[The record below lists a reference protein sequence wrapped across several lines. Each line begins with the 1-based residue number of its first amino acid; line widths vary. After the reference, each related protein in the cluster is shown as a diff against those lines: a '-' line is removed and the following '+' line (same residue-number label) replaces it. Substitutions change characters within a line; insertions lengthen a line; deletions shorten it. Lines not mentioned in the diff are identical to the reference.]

1 LIRSRSSRRG
11 SAVLAPAGFLLLTVV
26 LTYPLVT
33 RFASAIPGDGFD
45 GWQNYWNLWW
55 VKVALLREHAQP
67 FFTDLLDH
75 PTGVGL
81 LFHTLNPFNGL
92 LTLPVQL
99 AWGLLPAYNSVVL
112 FSFAVGGFG
121 AYLLARQVLGPGR
134 GRLPAFAAG
143 VIFTFSP
150 FHIAHL
156 LGHMQVISLEW
167 IPFYALYLV
176 RIVGGAQNA
185 IPNPQYPSPNARSPI
200 PNTQYRKPRTPCRDM
215 LLAALFLILIGLC
228 DWYYVLYCLLFTA
241 VVLVWAG
248 WRALLSC
255 RAAAEMRPALSEN
268 EDPRLKPKNGPST
281 RPSTGSVHCSGQ
293 ARSHSPSAAE
303 GALRRWAS
311 QVQTGNPIHWA
322 RLGPRYLRV
331 LVAAGGAWLIFGL
344 ALSPLLAPMIREA
357 RQFSFMVPGAA
368 QSRTLSADL
377 LAFVTPQEFHPVW
390 GAWAAEQTRG
400 FTSTVS
406 EHQVFAGFTAL
417 GLAGLGLWAGR
428 SNARRRTG
436 HPRRP
441 ALGPWPLL
449 ASCGRSPDRATE
461 SLAGAAKS
469 SCRSGHGQET
479 LRAEPQDEA
488 GPSEGQML
496 VTPGHVR
503 WASLGPWPLA
513 LLSFFLLALGPVL
526 HVGGRTALLPGGRE
540 ISLPYGWL
548 VQIVPFMKIS
558 RSVSRLDVMVMLA
571 LAVLAAGGLVWL
583 FQRGTGGRLAAAFA
597 IGLILFEFLPVPY
610 PMSPPDTPAFYT
622 VLATDPRGGAVLNL
636 PMNWDRPGYLLYQ
649 TVHGKPL
656 TVAYISRDDP
666 RTLTERVPVLQHL
679 RHLEPDIIDFDLAKQ
694 GQQVLSDLDVRWVV
708 LDRYKM
714 PGGKERTVT
723 EGMAQEIFGDQ
734 PPVHQDDR
742 LTVYEVIRP
751 PDEAPYLILGTDW
764 EPFDADTR
772 GRAFVGAATLTIQA
786 PRAADVTLRV
796 TLAPGSPP
804 LDLPVEAGSHAL
816 VLHLSA
822 GANQVVLQAARPD
835 QRVVVTGLKL
845 DR

>member
-1 LIRSRSSRRG
+1 
-11 SAVLAPAGFLLLTVV
+11 
-26 LTYPLVT
+26 
-33 RFASAIPGDGFD
+33 
-45 GWQNYWNLWW
+45 
-55 VKVALLREHAQP
+55 
-67 FFTDLLDH
+67 
-75 PTGVGL
+75 
-81 LFHTLNPFNGL
+81 
-92 LTLPVQL
+92 
-99 AWGLLPAYNSVVL
+99 
-112 FSFAVGGFG
+112 
-121 AYLLARQVLGPGR
+121 
-134 GRLPAFAAG
+134 
-143 VIFTFSP
+143 
-150 FHIAHL
+150 
-156 LGHMQVISLEW
+156 
-167 IPFYALYLV
+167 
-176 RIVGGAQNA
+176 
-185 IPNPQYPSPNARSPI
+185 
-200 PNTQYRKPRTPCRDM
+200 
-215 LLAALFLILIGLC
+215 
-228 DWYYVLYCLLFTA
+228 
-241 VVLVWAG
+241 
-248 WRALLSC
+248 
-255 RAAAEMRPALSEN
+255 
-268 EDPRLKPKNGPST
+268 
-281 RPSTGSVHCSGQ
+281 
-293 ARSHSPSAAE
+293 
-303 GALRRWAS
+303 
-311 QVQTGNPIHWA
+311 
-322 RLGPRYLRV
+322 
-331 LVAAGGAWLIFGL
+331 VAAGGAWLIFGL

-390 GAWAAEQTRG
+390 GAWAAEQARG

-441 ALGPWPLL
+441 A
-449 ASCGRSPDRATE
+449 
-461 SLAGAAKS
+461 
-469 SCRSGHGQET
+469 
-479 LRAEPQDEA
+479 
-488 GPSEGQML
+488 
-496 VTPGHVR
+496 
-503 WASLGPWPLA
+503 LGPWPLA

-583 FQRGTGGRLAAAFA
+583 SQRGTGGRLAAAFA

-610 PMSPPDTPAFYT
+610 PMSPPDTPDFYT
-622 VLATDPRGGAVLNL
+622 ALATDPRGGAVLNL

-804 LDLPVEAGSHAL
+804 LDLPVANGAHAL
-816 VLHLSA
+816 AVHLSA
-822 GANQVVLQAARPD
+822 RANQVVLQAARPD

>member
-185 IPNPQYPSPNARSPI
+185 IPNTQYPIPNARYPI

-281 RPSTGSVHCSGQ
+281 RPSTGSGHCSGQ

-344 ALSPLLAPMIREA
+344 ALSPLLVPMIREA

-441 ALGPWPLL
+441 A
-449 ASCGRSPDRATE
+449 
-461 SLAGAAKS
+461 
-469 SCRSGHGQET
+469 
-479 LRAEPQDEA
+479 
-488 GPSEGQML
+488 
-496 VTPGHVR
+496 
-503 WASLGPWPLA
+503 LGPWPLA

-804 LDLPVEAGSHAL
+804 LDLPVANGANAL
-816 VLHLSA
+816 AVHLSA

>member
-185 IPNPQYPSPNARSPI
+185 IPNTQYPIPNARYPI

-281 RPSTGSVHCSGQ
+281 RPSTGSGHCSGQ

-357 RQFSFMVPGAA
+357 RQFSFMVPAAA

-441 ALGPWPLL
+441 A
-449 ASCGRSPDRATE
+449 
-461 SLAGAAKS
+461 
-469 SCRSGHGQET
+469 
-479 LRAEPQDEA
+479 
-488 GPSEGQML
+488 
-496 VTPGHVR
+496 
-503 WASLGPWPLA
+503 LGPWPLA

-694 GQQVLSDLDVRWVV
+694 GQQVLYDLDVRWVV

-804 LDLPVEAGSHAL
+804 LDLPVANGANAL
-816 VLHLSA
+816 AVHLSA

>member
-185 IPNPQYPSPNARSPI
+185 IPNTQYPIPNARYPI

-281 RPSTGSVHCSGQ
+281 RPSTGSGHCSGQ

-311 QVQTGNPIHWA
+311 QVQTGNSIHWA

-331 LVAAGGAWLIFGL
+331 LAAAGGAWLIFGL
-344 ALSPLLAPMIREA
+344 ALSPLLVPMIREA

-390 GAWAAEQTRG
+390 GAWAAEQARG

-441 ALGPWPLL
+441 A
-449 ASCGRSPDRATE
+449 
-461 SLAGAAKS
+461 
-469 SCRSGHGQET
+469 
-479 LRAEPQDEA
+479 
-488 GPSEGQML
+488 
-496 VTPGHVR
+496 
-503 WASLGPWPLA
+503 LGPWPLA

-804 LDLPVEAGSHAL
+804 LDLPVANGANAL
-816 VLHLSA
+816 AVHLSA